1 LFRKGLFQQNQH
13 GLNLHGQESGQGIK
27 PYIPKGVH
35 NRNHIM
41 REPSLTEDRHT
52 IDVRLLECQRKLGL
66 EQLAVGLWDYVLAV
80 ELGQDFVQVALFG

>member
-1 LFRKGLFQQNQH
+1 
-13 GLNLHGQESGQGIK
+13 
-27 PYIPKGVH
+27 
-35 NRNHIM
+35 M

-80 ELGQDFVQVALFG
+80 ELGKDFVQVALFG